1 MVDRDKLNQMAG
13 ENATSSVGSISPDA
27 QRDGG
32 VRMIVDLPG
41 VDSSGETKRAWVIRL
56 TVSVFA
62 AVALSVLYLAYAQSA
77 NLRTLEAQLVAI
89 KESTQNTREEHAQLT
104 GSIAG
109 MREEST
115 SLSASVGKLT
125 QENNQL
131 SYDLQNA
138 QKTITLAEQ
147 RQIEVDDA
155 STRLATMSAEITAG
169 TRRSSEVTAK
179 LIALEALHK
188 ANLVTMK
195 SSRKSIVEYSQTLSE
210 KQPLVDEVNRL
221 KPERDAL
228 RKEVER
234 LQLTESK
241 LMPLTT
247 QVAGLEDRKNRIEPT
262 VAQLEVSLKASQ
274 TEFDSV
280 RSKLAGEKQTL
291 DETRRQRATI
301 EGEVAA
307 LTKEVSTNQAALAT
321 AKSSL
326 GVTLTSINSQES
338 TNERLTA
345 DVARLQAQYDG
356 FQLQIKASQAE
367 LQASDAQRL
376 RLTSEID
383 IQNTRLTSL
392 KESAAKSQAEE
403 AALKRAVV
411 KLEGEET
418 DLTSG
423 NAVAD
428 MTIATKKSELAGLNS
443 QLEETS
449 KSLAKIRAEAQ
460 SLKAEVESMRLQ
472 KNTLVTEVSFAQ
484 GQLSLAPE
492 TEAAAVESN

>member
-1 MVDRDKLNQMAG
+1 MVDINKLKEQSGGQASFGSTGTSDAADIDKEIKLIA
-13 ENATSSVGSISPDA
+13 
-27 QRDGG
+27 
-32 VRMIVDLPG
+32 DLPE
-41 VDSSGETKRAWVIRL
+41 VESSGDMKRAWLVRL
-56 TVSVFA
+56 VVGLFTL
-62 AVALSVLYLAYAQSA
+62 VALSVLYLAYAESSKV
-77 NLRTLEAQLVAI
+77 RMREVQLQADLMNME
-89 KESTQNTREEHAQLT
+89 KEREVHAQLT
-104 GSIAG
+104 ESIAG

-115 SLSASVGKLT
+115 SLSTSVGKLT

-169 TRRSSEVTAK
+169 TRRSSTVTEE
-179 LIALEALHK
+179 LIALEAQHK
-188 ANLVTMK
+188 ADLVTMK
-195 SSRKSIVEYSQTLSE
+195 SLRKSIIEHSQTLSE

-280 RSKLAGEKQTL
+280 RSKLAGERKTL

-326 GVTLTSINSQES
+326 AVTLTSINSQES

-392 KESAAKSQAEE
+392 KESAAKAQAEE

-418 DLTSG
+418 ELTSG

-484 GQLSLAPE
+484 GQLSLASE